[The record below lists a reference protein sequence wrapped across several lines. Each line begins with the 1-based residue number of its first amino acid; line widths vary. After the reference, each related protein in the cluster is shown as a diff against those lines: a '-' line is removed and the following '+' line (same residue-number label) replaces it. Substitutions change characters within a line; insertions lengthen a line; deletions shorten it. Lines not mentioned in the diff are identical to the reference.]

1 MVRIFGKSVFVGD
14 YGLTIE
20 METDLG
26 LIVILT
32 NFPRLN
38 KWIGVR
44 SVYTFS
50 IYPDKKMYGTGDTE
64 LHVRDSQEF
73 LHQVIMRATPIVIN
87 KQTMEIVKRYKE
99 VYAED

>member
-1 MVRIFGKSVFVGD
+1 MFVGD
-14 YGLTIE
+14 YGLTIN

-26 LIVILT
+26 LIQILT

-38 KWIGVR
+38 KWIGIR

-50 IYPDKKMYGTGDTE
+50 IYPGEKLYGTGDTE
-64 LHVRDSQEF
+64 LHVRDLQTF
-73 LHQVIMRATPIVIN
+73 LHQVIMKALPDDDSKT
-87 KQTMEIVKRYKE
+87 QEIVKRYKE

>member
-1 MVRIFGKSVFVGD
+1 MVRIFRESVFVGD
-14 YGLTIE
+14 YGLTIDV
-20 METDLG
+20 ETDLG

-44 SVYTFS
+44 SVCSFS
-50 IYPDKKMYGTGDTE
+50 IYPGEEIGWTGNTE
-64 LHVRDSQEF
+64 LHVRDFQEF
-73 LHQVIMRATPIVIN
+73 IHQAIMKAPPGDSKTR
-87 KQTMEIVKRYKE
+87 EFVKRYKE